1 MRSDRQSLTVVTP
14 VRNGADDLRR
24 LWPVM
29 SRELGD
35 ATASRWVIVDNGSTD
50 DTPDVLAGLMDRS
63 PLPVH
68 TLQGAGIGPGD
79 GRNAGIDATDTPW
92 VTFVDVDDALEPG
105 CLSAWSAVASDLQ
118 PDVLITATPTSLSR
132 RRSRHWSG
140 PPRLL
145 STRERWSAEVFREW
159 CAGGKVYRVDY
170 LERQG
175 VRFSSAVEAEDLA
188 FLVSAVLTAGSVA
201 AFPTSP
207 RYAYGP
213 PSTTAADRA
222 PATTQATLEDF
233 AHAIRSVL
241 DAAPSEAD
249 ANAAASPLY
258 AGASAF
264 ILRALSFAPAHE
276 RRALADQFRSS
287 DSYLPASQLPML
299 DRRDVAL
306 VAAMQVAVRGGDL
319 SAAALS
325 SLYRWSQRRRNRRRH
340 PHAATQRGE
349 QQGAGLTL
357 GTTPR
362 KASPTP

>member
-1 MRSDRQSLTVVTP
+1 MRSDLLGLTVVTS

-29 SRELGD
+29 RRELADTPG
-35 ATASRWVIVDNGSTD
+35 SWWVIVDNGSTD
-50 DTPDVLAGLMDRS
+50 ATPDVLAELMARS

-68 TLQGAGIGPGD
+68 TLRADGIGPGD
-79 GRNAGIDATDTPW
+79 GRNAGIDATHTPW

-105 CLSAWSAVASDLQ
+105 CLSAWSAVASDLR

-132 RRSRHWSG
+132 RRSRQWSG

-145 STRERWSAEVFREW
+145 SARERWSAEVFREW
-159 CAGGKVYRVDY
+159 NAGGKVYRVGF
-170 LERQG
+170 LERHG

-188 FLVSAVLTAGSVA
+188 FLVSAVLAAGSVA
-201 AFPTSP
+201 AFPSSP

-222 PATTQATLEDF
+222 PATTPATLADF
-233 AHAIRSVL
+233 ASAIRSVL

-276 RRALADQFRSS
+276 RQVLAHQFRSS
-287 DSYLPASQLPML
+287 DSYLPASQLLML
-299 DRRDVAL
+299 DSRDVAL

-319 SAAALS
+319 SAGALS

-340 PHAATQRGE
+340 PDAATHRGG
-349 QQGAGLTL
+349 QQSAELTL
-357 GTTPR
+357 GTTPG